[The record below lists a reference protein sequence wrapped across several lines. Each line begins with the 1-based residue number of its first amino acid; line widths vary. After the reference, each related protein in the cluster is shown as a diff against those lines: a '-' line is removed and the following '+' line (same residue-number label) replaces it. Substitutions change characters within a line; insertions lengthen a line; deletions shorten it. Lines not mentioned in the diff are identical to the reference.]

1 MGSWSPDIASTE
13 FLSACVLLASGT
25 LGTVLVVVWPAMRS
39 ERVAKNMSALITVA
53 GIVAFVCG
61 LVGMVQRHHAGR
73 WLPLLTA
80 GLAADFLAAAMPR
93 LARRA
98 AAKMQG
104 EKAPGRQ

>member
-13 FLSACVLLASGT
+13 FLSACLLLASGM
-25 LGTVLVVVWPAMRS
+25 LAVVLVMVWSAVRG
-39 ERVAKNMSALITVA
+39 ERVVKNMSALITAA

-80 GLAADFLAAAMPR
+80 GLAADFLAAAVPR

-98 AAKMQG
+98 AARAEG
-104 EKAPGRQ
+104 EKTPGRQ